1 MSKIVAIHSFR
12 GGTGKS
18 NVTANLA
25 VTVAMRGNR
34 VGIIDT
40 DIASPGIHVLFGLD
54 DERIERTLND
64 YLWGRSRI
72 EDVAYDVS
80 EAVPGGTG
88 TRKSGAVMLVPSSMK
103 AGEIARILREGY
115 DVDLLNDGYRD
126 AIDRLQLDY
135 LFIDTHPGLNDE
147 TLLSIAVADVAVLIL
162 RPDQQD
168 FQGTAVAV
176 DVARKLGVTNLV
188 LVVNKALS
196 DDNLE
201 ALERQVAATYDMPV
215 AGVLPLTE
223 DVARLA
229 SGGIFVRDY
238 PDHPW
243 SQTLTRIADK
253 ITE

>member
-1 MSKIVAIHSFR
+1 MSKILAVHSFR

-25 VTVAMRGNR
+25 VTVASRGNR

-40 DIASPGIHVLFGLD
+40 DIVSPGIHILFGLD
-54 DERIERTLND
+54 EERIDRTLND

-72 EDVAYDVS
+72 EEAAYDVS
-80 EAVPGGTG
+80 DVLTG
-88 TRKSGAVMLVPSSMK
+88 RPASRKTGAIMLVPSSMK

-126 AIDRLQLDY
+126 AIADLQLDY
-135 LFIDTHPGLNDE
+135 LFIDTHPGLNEE

-162 RPDQQD
+162 RPDHQD
-168 FQGTAVAV
+168 FQGTAVTV
-176 DVARKLGVTNLV
+176 DVARKLDVTKMI

-196 DDNLE
+196 DGDLDD
-201 ALERQVAATYDMPV
+201 LERQVTATYDVPV

-223 DVARLA
+223 DMVRLA
-229 SGGIFVRDY
+229 SGGIFVREY

-243 SQTLTRIADK
+243 SQTLAKIAD
-253 ITE
+253 EVMR